1 MTAKA
6 LIQLLIDDQRNAPHA
21 RHLVDDLG
29 STLRR
34 MARETVWHDRQQAL
48 EALADQCDG
57 AVREMPDD

>member
-1 MTAKA
+1 MTAKT
-6 LIQLLIDDQRNAPHA
+6 LLDLLIDDQQQAPHA

-29 STLRR
+29 TTLRR
-34 MARETVWHDRQQAL
+34 MADETVWTDRRQAL

>member
-6 LIQLLIDDQRNAPHA
+6 LLDLLIADQRQAPHA

-34 MARETVWHDRQQAL
+34 MAGETVWTDRRQAL
-48 EALADQCDG
+48 EALADQCDE